1 MIIRN
6 VTHHKII
13 SHHIT
18 SCHAISCYHNVC
30 YFFSSIIVTANDM
43 NTSTLVV
50 SSQLSDAYN
59 APTGE
64 LESFLHGTS
73 LHRCNKKMKEV
84 STVNLNKTNQAMSD
98 ISSTDEDST
107 RCLSLSSQHAHLHY
121 TIPMLLSYQWFV
133 IHFAFAHFLLLTFY
147 YSFTHHC
154 MLLFKAPA
162 SVIHCFKNIL
172 NFIYFYDYLCFKYI
186 SSLQFSSCV

>member
-1 MIIRN
+1 
-6 VTHHKII
+6 
-13 SHHIT
+13 
-18 SCHAISCYHNVC
+18 
-30 YFFSSIIVTANDM
+30 M

-73 LHRCNKKMKEV
+73 LYRCNKKMKEV
-84 STVNLNKTNQAMSD
+84 STVNLNKTNQAMND

-121 TIPMLLSYQWFV
+121 TIPMLLSYQWCLTSSFTLLLH
-133 IHFAFAHFLLLTFY
+133 IFYFLLFTILSLTIACY
-147 YSFTHHC
+147 YLKRP
-154 MLLFKAPA
+154 LLPSIA
-162 SVIHCFKNIL
+162 SK
-172 NFIYFYDYLCFKYI
+172 I
-186 SSLQFSSCV
+186 S